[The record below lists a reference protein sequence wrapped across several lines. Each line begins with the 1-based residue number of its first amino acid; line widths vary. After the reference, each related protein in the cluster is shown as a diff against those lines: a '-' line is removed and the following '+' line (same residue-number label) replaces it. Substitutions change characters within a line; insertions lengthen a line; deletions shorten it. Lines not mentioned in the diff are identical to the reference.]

1 MFSMQDGCG
10 EAVPCSR
17 AQPGLK
23 DAEAVK
29 RRWCQRSVL
38 RAQQASPQLCKY
50 MRSLAGRKG
59 EASGVWAVPL
69 FAVFPPCAC
78 RDHSI
83 SHRGHPTPHPAPG
96 LTITAPPGA
105 SNHCKKHCCNFFIEA
120 FCGILFFV
128 SFFFHS
134 FLICAAEG
142 APQSTQSC
150 FCATETTTQK
160 PLFCHWGCTSLPET
174 GKKQIAAASG
184 RENQHRGPL
193 CATGGL
199 FKFTKCLRAFSK
211 SSHLVF
217 AGLLLAWLWS
227 FQSDFI
233 AANTGEQLPSMPCF
247 FQVPER
253 IPKKFTPGLGLQRRQ
268 GAKN

>member
-1 MFSMQDGCG
+1 MFSMQEGCG

-69 FAVFPPCAC
+69 FTVFPPCAC

-128 SFFFHS
+128 SFLFS
-134 FLICAAEG
+134 LFLDLCSWGSSPEH
-142 APQSTQSC
+142 PELLLC
-150 FCATETTTQK
+150 HWNHDTETSV
-160 PLFCHWGCTSLPET
+160 LS
-174 GKKQIAAASG
+174 
-184 RENQHRGPL
+184 
-193 CATGGL
+193 
-199 FKFTKCLRAFSK
+199 
-211 SSHLVF
+211 
-217 AGLLLAWLWS
+217 
-227 FQSDFI
+227 
-233 AANTGEQLPSMPCF
+233 
-247 FQVPER
+247 
-253 IPKKFTPGLGLQRRQ
+253 LGLHVPPWDWKEANCSSKWERKPTQRPFVCYRRPFQ
-268 GAKN
+268 IYKMS